1 MEIKL
6 QLLRAY
12 VSDFIKH
19 RLDDMVVDS
28 NEIVNTVAIDALSE
42 IQKIIQD
49 DTYSDFDAIEEIV
62 CVFEKYQISAG
73 VRHDF

>member
-12 VSDFIKH
+12 VFDFIKY
-19 RLDDMVVDS
+19 RLDDMVVDA